1 MLEAGCSSSPAKGDS
16 FMNTLKPSLL
26 HALVMIAVA
35 GCAHPFLAKDFD
47 STYGPRV
54 HAFAIAPIAN
64 LTTDPEGAHAG
75 QAIREAIYYELS
87 ERREKYTTTVQ
98 DIAQSD
104 FLIHQAGLTD
114 SAAALL
120 PAPELCKILKVDAVM
135 RGSVTKFKKHGAAGQ
150 VVTAVLFGFAKGSD
164 VKAEVAIYDGGD
176 GQLIY
181 QHNIEKAGGLFSSP
195 DALRNDV
202 GKTVAKNFPYKKKG

>member
-1 MLEAGCSSSPAKGDS
+1 MSFETSSVHSTARWRLYTAWFCPLCGPAASRPPSRTSPHS
-16 FMNTLKPSLL
+16 
-26 HALVMIAVA
+26 
-35 GCAHPFLAKDFD
+35 
-47 STYGPRV
+47 
-54 HAFAIAPIAN
+54 
-64 LTTDPEGAHAG
+64 PEPAGAHGG

-87 ERREKYTTTVQ
+87 EHRDRYTTTIQ

-104 FLIHQAGLTD
+104 LLIHRAGLTD
-114 SAAALL
+114 SAAAAL
-120 PAPELCKILKVDAVM
+120 PAPELCRILGVDAVM

-150 VVTAVLFGFAKGSD
+150 IVTAALFGFAKGSD
-164 VKAEVAIYDGGD
+164 VKADVAIYDGGD

>member
-1 MLEAGCSSSPAKGDS
+1 
-16 FMNTLKPSLL
+16 MNALGAYSNKAWPTSLSL
-26 HALVMIAVA
+26 GLVTIALA
-35 GCAHPFLAKDFD
+35 GCAHPFVAANFD
-47 STYGPRV
+47 STYAPRV

-64 LTTDPEGAHAG
+64 LSTEPEGAHAG

-87 ERREKYTTTVQ
+87 EHRDRYTTTIQ

-104 FLIHQAGLTD
+104 LLIHRAGLTD
-114 SAAALL
+114 SAAAAL
-120 PAPELCKILKVDAVM
+120 PAPELCRILGVDAVM

-150 VVTAVLFGFAKGSD
+150 IVTAALFGFAKGSD
-164 VKAEVAIYDGGD
+164 VKADVAIYDGGD

>member
-1 MLEAGCSSSPAKGDS
+1 MHRFA
-16 FMNTLKPSLL
+16 TL
-26 HALVMIAVA
+26 ALVGILGAA
-35 GCAHPFLAKDFD
+35 GCAHPFVAANFD

-64 LTTDPEGAHAG
+64 LSTEPEGAHAG

-87 ERREKYTTTVQ
+87 EHRDKYTTAIQ
-98 DIAQSD
+98 DIAESD
-104 FLIHQAGLTD
+104 RLIREAGLSD
-114 SAAALL
+114 SVAAGL
-120 PAPELCKILKVDAVM
+120 PAGRLCKLLGVDAVM

-150 VVTAVLFGFAKGSD
+150 LVTAALFGFAKGSD

-176 GQLIY
+176 GQLVY
-181 QHNIEKAGGLFSSP
+181 QHDIQKAGGLFSSP
-195 DALRNDV
+195 DALRKDV